1 MLKTMISVA
10 GQKSKIY
17 FLDGHVTDNNSGY
30 TGKGV
35 LDCPLLEELK
45 QISLL
50 DSSNSLII
58 IDDTRLLGQS
68 KSKKT
73 ANADW
78 SQINLDSILNSIN
91 KDRLKKWY
99 FTEGARGTKNDRL
112 IILLNQNN

>member
-1 MLKTMISVA
+1 MVA
-10 GQKSKIY
+10 SSLGFAPTKRMKSAFSI
-17 FLDGHVTDNNSGY
+17 
-30 TGKGV
+30 
-35 LDCPLLEELK
+35 PLIEELK

-78 SQINLDSILNSIN
+78 SQINLDSILSSIS

-99 FTEGARGTKNDRL
+99 FTEGAKGTKNDRL
-112 IILLNQNN
+112 IILLNKTN